1 MVIELFTKAL
11 ILYIRRI
18 LFTDGYSHP
27 IFKVMEIMNP
37 KQLLKQL
44 VETESPSH
52 DKDAVNRISL
62 MVKYEAEKMGANVE
76 VIENAETGNH
86 VIARFQPSTLNLQPV
101 LILCHMDTVF
111 PIGTIDKTP
120 YRVED
125 RKIFGPG
132 TLDMKAGIVIA
143 LGAIADALKNDLK
156 RPVTLL
162 CTSDEEIGSGSSRD
176 LIEQLA
182 KESELVLV
190 MEGALLDGSLKT
202 WRKGVGGFWLKVK
215 GRAAHAG
222 GDHANGRNAIEE
234 MAHQIIAIQKL
245 TNYEKGTTV
254 NVGVINGGTVSNV
267 VPEEASVE
275 VDVRILQPEEWGRI
289 DFEMKNLQPVL
300 DGTSLHIT
308 GGLNRPPMPFD
319 ETMKATFEKAK
330 LIAKDMGVELK
341 AGGTGGASDGNFVA
355 PLGIP
360 LLDGM
365 GAIGE
370 GYHSEREYIFES
382 CLHERIKL
390 ISELLRKW

>member
-1 MVIELFTKAL
+1 
-11 ILYIRRI
+11 
-18 LFTDGYSHP
+18 
-27 IFKVMEIMNP
+27 MNL
-37 KQLLKQL
+37 KNLLKLL

-52 DKDAVNRISL
+52 DKDAVNKVASL
-62 MVKYEAEKMGANVE
+62 VMNEMKNLGGQIE

-86 VIARFQPSTLNLQPV
+86 VIARFNPSTLNLQPSI
-101 LILCHMDTVF
+101 LFLCHMDTVF
-111 PIGTIDKTP
+111 PLETINKIP
-120 YRVED
+120 YRESD
-125 RKIFGPG
+125 GKIFGPG

-143 LGAIADALKNDLK
+143 LGAIEHAIQNGLT

-162 CTSDEEIGSGSSRD
+162 CTSDEEIGSLTSRH
-176 LIEQLA
+176 LIEKLA

-202 WRKGVGGFWLKVK
+202 WRKGVGQFIVTTK

-234 MAHQIIAIQKL
+234 MAHQVIAIQKM

-254 NVGVINGGTVSNV
+254 NVGVIQGGTVSNV
-267 VPEEASVE
+267 VPEEATVQ
-275 VDVRILQPEEWGRI
+275 VDVRVLQPEEWTRLE
-289 DFEMKNLQPVL
+289 DEMNQLKPVL

-319 ETMKATFEKAK
+319 ATMKTTFEKAK
-330 LIAKDMGVELK
+330 SIAQEIGVELK
-341 AGGTGGASDGNFVA
+341 AGGTGGGSDGNFVA
-355 PLGIP
+355 ALGIP

-370 GYHSEREYIFES
+370 GYHSEREFIFES
-382 CLHERIKL
+382 CLEERVKL